1 MLLVLL
7 SVVLL
12 ALSSAQ
18 STDNDVI
25 SEDFTPTTP
34 GWRKYQHSSRGTDR
48 QDISRTS
55 HPGGNLEFN
64 DRYDSSSFS
73 IKCPNCYCSQTS
85 LCSQINWK
93 YVEIT

>member
-34 GWRKYQHSSRGTDR
+34 GWRKYQHSSRGTNR

-55 HPGGNLEFN
+55 HAGSNLEFN
-64 DRYDSSSFS
+64 DR
-73 IKCPNCYCSQTS
+73 K
-85 LCSQINWK
+85 
-93 YVEIT
+93 

>member
-25 SEDFTPTTP
+25 SENFTPTTP
-34 GWRKYQHSSRGTDR
+34 GWRKYQHSSRETDR
-48 QDISRTS
+48 QDISRTR
-55 HPGGNLEFN
+55 HPSGNLEFN
-64 DRYDSSSFS
+64 DR
-73 IKCPNCYCSQTS
+73 K
-85 LCSQINWK
+85 
-93 YVEIT
+93 

>member
-25 SEDFTPTTP
+25 SENFTPTTP
-34 GWRKYQHSSRGTDR
+34 GWRKYQHSSRETDH
-48 QDISRTS
+48 QDISRTR
-55 HPGGNLEFN
+55 HPSGNLEFN
-64 DRYDSSSFS
+64 DR
-73 IKCPNCYCSQTS
+73 K
-85 LCSQINWK
+85 
-93 YVEIT
+93 